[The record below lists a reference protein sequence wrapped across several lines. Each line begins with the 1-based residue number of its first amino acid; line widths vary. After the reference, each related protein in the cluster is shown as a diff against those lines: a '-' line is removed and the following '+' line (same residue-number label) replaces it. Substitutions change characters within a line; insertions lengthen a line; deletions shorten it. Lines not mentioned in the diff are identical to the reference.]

1 MKFLLCLQPKEKQE
15 LSIKIAETLKEH
27 VAHFMPLLVNERGA
41 NKAAAELAGMMKE
54 TCQVS
59 VNANSMKLIVSN
71 GINKG
76 KDKEIESMKE
86 AKTGG
91 SVESGNDSKP
101 VDAVGEMWLQ
111 VVHAMDAEK
120 KNPSGAR
127 HSGKYKQPV
136 STPLPDSTA
145 PVGGVKSGEEI
156 REEGTQV
163 INQRKRQ
170 LTEDGIT
177 SGEHRTPK
185 REQNAAMTSLFAAS
199 NVAFQVV

>member
-1 MKFLLCLQPKEKQE
+1 MIQSQLMLLVRCG
-15 LSIKIAETLKEH
+15 SRS
-27 VAHFMPLLVNERGA
+27 FMPWML
-41 NKAAAELAGMMKE
+41 K
-54 TCQVS
+54 
-59 VNANSMKLIVSN
+59 
-71 GINKG
+71 
-76 KDKEIESMKE
+76 
-86 AKTGG
+86 
-91 SVESGNDSKP
+91 
-101 VDAVGEMWLQ
+101 
-111 VVHAMDAEK
+111 K